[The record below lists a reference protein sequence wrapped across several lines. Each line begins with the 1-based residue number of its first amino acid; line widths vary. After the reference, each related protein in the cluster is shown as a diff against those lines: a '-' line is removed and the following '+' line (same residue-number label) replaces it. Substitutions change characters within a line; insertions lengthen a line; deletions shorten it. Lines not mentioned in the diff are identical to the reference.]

1 MDNIHTTTSDIISK
15 QENNECKT
23 VCAHSWSSIYN
34 NFHPIRRLPSIT
46 ICIVLISLLSFT
58 DFVNTKTTGKTIAN
72 KRAQLFVH
80 AHNKTNTSLAKES
93 DNMNQKTFMQITIL
107 SNN

>member
-1 MDNIHTTTSDIISK
+1 MENIQIIPSNIISQQK
-15 QENNECKT
+15 NDECKT
-23 VCAHSWSSIYN
+23 LCAHSWSSIYN

-58 DFVNTKTTGKTIAN
+58 DFVNTKNTGKTLAN

-80 AHNKTNTSLAKES
+80 QRNKTNMPLAKEA
-93 DNMNQKTFMQITIL
+93 DNIAQKAFMQITIL